1 MTAKADFNAEEW
13 ELLLQAPPSA
23 GVLVAVADRGG
34 SIRESVSMAKFYAEA
49 RKQGGESD
57 LLDEIVS
64 AGPELDQARFKSPEE
79 LKEHALKTLRDAV
92 EVLQRKASREEVE
105 EYKKFVL
112 ALADRV
118 ANARKEGFLGV
129 SGPRVSDAERD
140 AVGEVA
146 AALA

>member
-23 GVLVAVADRGG
+23 GVLVALADRGG
-34 SIRESVSMAKFYAEA
+34 AIRESVSMAKFYGEA
-49 RKQGGESD
+49 RESGGESE

-64 AGPELDQARFKSPEE
+64 ARPELDQARFKSPEE
-79 LKEHALKTLRDAV
+79 RKAHALQTLRDAV
-92 EVLQRKASREEVE
+92 EVLDKKASREEVE

-129 SGPRVSDAERD
+129 TGPRVSDAERE
-140 AVGEVA
+140 AVGEIA